1 MNYNSRSGL
10 ARQGLRVPEMVTMSS
25 RVPIS
30 ILILSC
36 LYLAVGVIG
45 FVAHFSE
52 IIALHRE
59 SVWIAL
65 TECLAILA
73 GASMLFGHNWA
84 RWLALA
90 WMAFHVAISFPA
102 WPQVAIHSLILAAIA
117 WVLFRPN
124 ARCYFRAGRELPAGP
139 ISGTGTN
146 SP

>member
-1 MNYNSRSGL
+1 MN
-10 ARQGLRVPEMVTMSS
+10 AR
-25 RVPIS
+25 PIS

-36 LYLAVGVIG
+36 LYIAVGVIG
-45 FVAHFSE
+45 FVNHFPE
-52 IIALHRE
+52 IMAAHRE

-65 TECLAILA
+65 TEFLAILA
-73 GASMLFGHNWA
+73 GASMLLGHNWA

-90 WMAFHVAISFPA
+90 WMAFHVVISFPA

-124 ARCYFRAGRELPAGP
+124 ARRYFRAGRELPAGS
-139 ISGTGTN
+139 ISVTGSN